1 MASHKQQA
9 GDNRAMKTLAL
20 MLAILT
26 LTSCTMVRYQSTER
40 TLTVIDLH
48 PGGESITL
56 SGAIQ
61 DTATL
66 DVNREQGSNAEII
79 GAAVDAAIGL

>member
-1 MASHKQQA
+1 
-9 GDNRAMKTLAL
+9 MKTLTIMLA

-26 LTSCTMVRYQSTER
+26 MTSCTMVRYQSTER

-61 DTATL
+61 DTAIL